1 MSALGRVALGV
12 RHVGTILRKDLL
24 VELRTKEVLLT
35 MGLFAVLTVVIFSF
49 AFYVD
54 DDRARAYA
62 PGILWVTVI
71 FSGTLGLNRLFDREQ
86 ENDCMSA
93 LMLSSAG
100 PKAIFLAK
108 SLGNLLFT
116 LVMELLTVPLI
127 LLFFDLSVDR
137 PALLLL
143 VLLAGTV
150 GFCFVGTLFAA
161 MLVRARMKEVL
172 LPLVVYPVVVPVIIG
187 GVKATSGILNGYPT
201 DEVVEWARLLLAF
214 DLVFVVLSVWLFE
227 RMWVE

>member
-1 MSALGRVALGV
+1 MLGEAIRGMRNVQV
-12 RHVGTILRKDLL
+12 ILRKDLL

-35 MGLFAVLTVVIFSF
+35 MGLFAALTVVIFSF

-62 PGILWVTVI
+62 PGILWVTII
-71 FSGTLGLNRLFDREQ
+71 FAGTIGLNRLFDREQ

-93 LMLSSAG
+93 LLLSEAG
-100 PKAIFLAK
+100 PKAIYLAK

-116 LVMELLTVPLI
+116 LVMEILTVPLI
-127 LLFFDLSVDR
+127 LLFFAIDVDR
-137 PALLLL
+137 PGLL
-143 VLLAGTV
+143 VAELVAGSI

-172 LPLVVYPVVVPVIIG
+172 LPLVVYPIVVPVIIA
-187 GVKATSGILNGYPT
+187 GVKATSAILSGYPT
-201 DEVVEWARLLLAF
+201 DEVLSWIRFVVAF
-214 DLVFVVLSVWLFE
+214 DILFVVLSVWLFE

>member
-1 MSALGRVALGV
+1 
-12 RHVGTILRKDLL
+12 
-24 VELRTKEVLLT
+24 
-35 MGLFAVLTVVIFSF
+35 
-49 AFYVD
+49 
-54 DDRARAYA
+54 
-62 PGILWVTVI
+62 
-71 FSGTLGLNRLFDREQ
+71 
-86 ENDCMSA
+86 MSA

>member
-1 MSALGRVALGV
+1 MQV
-12 RHVGTILRKDLL
+12 ILRKDLL

-35 MGLFAVLTVVIFSF
+35 MGLFAALIVVIFSF

-62 PGILWVTVI
+62 PGILWVTI
-71 FSGTLGLNRLFDREQ
+71 LFSGTIGLNRLFDREQ

-93 LMLSSAG
+93 LLLSAAG
-100 PKAIFLAK
+100 PKAIYLAK

-116 LVMELLTVPLI
+116 LVMEVLTVPLI
-127 LLFFDLSVDR
+127 LLFFAIDVDR
-137 PALLLL
+137 PGLL
-143 VLLAGTV
+143 VAELVAGSI

-172 LPLVVYPVVVPVIIG
+172 LPLVVYPIVVPVIIA
-187 GVKATSGILNGYPT
+187 GVKATEAILNGYPT
-201 DEVVEWARLLLAF
+201 DEVVSWIRFVVAF
-214 DLVFVVLSVWLFE
+214 DILFVVLSVWLFE

>member
-1 MSALGRVALGV
+1 MSALGRAVDGA

>member
-1 MSALGRVALGV
+1 MIARTAEALR
-12 RHVGTILRKDLL
+12 TIHIILKKDLL

-54 DDRARAYA
+54 DDRSRAYA

-71 FSGTLGLNRLFDREQ
+71 FSGTIGLNRLFDREQ

-93 LMLSSAG
+93 LLLSAAG

-108 SLGNLLFT
+108 SLGNLMFT

-137 PALLLL
+137 PGLLLL
-143 VLLAGTV
+143 ELVAGTV

-201 DEVVEWARLLLAF
+201 DEVMEWTRLLLAF